1 MSIGKEI
8 VDRFGEETAVLIE
21 RSDVLIQ
28 MIDARIKEIQEKADK
43 EVKEANEAMWATEN
57 HYYNLAVDPSY

>member
-1 MSIGKEI
+1 MTIGKEI
-8 VDRFGEETAVLIE
+8 VDEFGERTAVLID

-28 MIDARIKEIQEKADK
+28 MIDERIKEIKDKADK
-43 EVKEANEAMWATEN
+43 EVKEANDAMWATEN

>member
-1 MSIGKEI
+1 MTIGKEI
-8 VDRFGEETAVLIE
+8 VDEFGAQTGVLIE
-21 RSDVLIQ
+21 ESHILIQ
-28 MIDARIKEIQEKADK
+28 MIDARIKEIKEKADK